1 MVFQGCAPTRAK
13 FFLFSR
19 RFITE
24 DLPTF
29 DFPANTT
36 EGTELLINC
45 FGLAADF
52 INSALLT
59 LIAAIV
65 TYCLTA
71 RSSFCFAAG
80 IAAYSSVRPL
90 SDYDLRFLYFLFLYP
105 EKFWKISNHY
115 HNHRKSWISPKME
128 EKLLRL
134 LEQNAGR
141 RIFLQQFAALLNL

>member
-1 MVFQGCAPTRAK
+1 MFLSTHRRA
-13 FFLFSR
+13 LIR
-19 RFITE
+19 D

-36 EGTELLINC
+36 EGVLLLINC

-59 LIAAIV
+59 FIAAIV

-80 IAAYSSVRPL
+80 IAAYSSPPL
-90 SDYDLRFLYFLFLYP
+90 P
-105 EKFWKISNHY
+105 
-115 HNHRKSWISPKME
+115 
-128 EKLLRL
+128 
-134 LEQNAGR
+134 
-141 RIFLQQFAALLNL
+141 RIMTRSMMLST